1 MNQIGEGAVS
11 TYTIKT
17 NEYVNNFIS
26 DKSNTDFNGPNLA
39 QCIISSALIYR

>member
-17 NEYVNNFIS
+17 NEYLNFIR
-26 DKSNTDFNGPNLA
+26 DKSITDFNGPNLA
-39 QCIISSALIYR
+39 PCFLSSALIYR